1 MDAFISHF
9 ISWFNIDVFFLMV
22 VIIIAL
28 CLIERTGRK
37 YDAALEHIKELE
49 EHLGVPLREE
59 DLVPGEQYLRIDVP
73 EETIFFKRVGTT
85 VSNPMI
91 RSVTFNSPID
101 AMIPEGTVFSV
112 IQTEDGKRV
121 LFNRRRELS
130 PATIKTG

>member
-1 MDAFISHF
+1 MDYFNLISGGIIVVLSIAAIIF
-9 ISWFNIDVFFLMV
+9 MVLLDRSKMELRSADAENKFLRS
-22 VIIIAL
+22 IL
-28 CLIERTGRK
+28 GR
-37 YDAALEHIKELE
+37 
-49 EHLGVPLREE
+49 PLYEG
-59 DLVPGEQYLRIDVP
+59 DLVAGEQYLRIDAP

-85 VSNPMI
+85 VNNPMI